1 MHSAI
6 SNLRIALYARS
17 SPMQQGSD
25 SAITRQLSELRQR
38 IAEESGS
45 IDDEACFIDKGVSGA
60 SVVRPALQR
69 LRERAARG
77 GLDRIYYLPLI
88 ASPAPPLL

>member
-17 SPMQQGSD
+17 SSLHQGSD

-38 IAEESGS
+38 IAEEGGS
-45 IDDEACFIDKGVSGA
+45 IVSPCA
-60 SVVRPALQR
+60 FTPV
-69 LRERAARG
+69 
-77 GLDRIYYLPLI
+77 
-88 ASPAPPLL
+88 